1 MSSRSSS
8 CNKGKMM
15 KLEDATNFLKA
26 FSSNPTVIWGTLFTV
41 IPSVFFG
48 GYTAITRYNEMVS
61 VIDENKE
68 IVKRAASQS
77 KELAELR
84 VRLDQEQAA
93 RTSELSAKTIELN
106 AIKDRQVQLSEAM
119 IRVSEKASDAI
130 ALARETKAIAEGSQK
145 ESRAALAG
153 IRSELETT
161 NQSLRTEMQ
170 VLRRATVNPL
180 GK

>member
-1 MSSRSSS
+1 
-8 CNKGKMM
+8 M

-84 VRLDQEQAA
+84 TRLEQ
-93 RTSELSAKTIELN
+93 ELSAKTIELN
-106 AIKDRQVQLSEAM
+106 AIKERQVQNSEAM

-145 ESRAALAG
+145 ESRASLAG

-161 NQSLRTEMQ
+161 NQALRTEMQ